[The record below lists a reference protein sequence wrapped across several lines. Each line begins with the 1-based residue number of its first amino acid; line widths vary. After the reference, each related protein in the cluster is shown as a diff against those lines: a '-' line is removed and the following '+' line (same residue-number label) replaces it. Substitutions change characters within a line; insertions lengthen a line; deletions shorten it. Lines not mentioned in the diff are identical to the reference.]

1 MKRKKGKYLLTQH
14 LANQVATE
22 VMSADDHAIAEVGSH
37 TVNGE
42 ERHVVHVT
50 YKDNVARAHTISK
63 LAW

>member
-1 MKRKKGKYLLTQH
+1 
-14 LANQVATE
+14 
-22 VMSADDHAIAEVGSH
+22 MSHVHHYPDHAIAEVGSH